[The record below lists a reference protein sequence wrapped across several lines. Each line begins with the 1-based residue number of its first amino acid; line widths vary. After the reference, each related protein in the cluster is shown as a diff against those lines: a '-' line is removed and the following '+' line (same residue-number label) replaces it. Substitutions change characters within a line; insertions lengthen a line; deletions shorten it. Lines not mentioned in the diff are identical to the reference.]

1 MALPDDALSTTALQ
15 SDLLSPDN
23 AERENLRADYER
35 GGVALNDP
43 TQGLNVRDWIV
54 TTDGASVWVAP
65 YPEGAPQTLMFT
77 GSGITEVSLAF
88 DRNMQATI
96 AFVEQGQCRLWWY
109 DTLDNAMTTTTYA
122 GAMGPMVSL
131 DDKRDIANATSD
143 IVFAYLRAGNAYFRM
158 QRDRYGVEY
167 LLGPVFS
174 SSGRIVQ
181 LGMGTNGRLQFKLKL
196 MPSATHSDLLTDA
209 IYVLSGEQILP
220 MGEGAIDEAAWRSRT
235 YQFDQQPS
243 PGWGRVEGEYP
254 VRVRVFGDGAMVYET
269 PDILDGQ
276 PFRLPAHHYREWA
289 LEVRGTNRVIAV
301 AVANDRAE
309 LL

>member
-96 AFVEQGQCRLWWY
+96 AFVEQGQCKLWWY
-109 DTLDNAMTTTTYA
+109 DTLTNDMVTTTYA

-167 LLGPVFS
+167 LLGPVPGVG
-174 SSGRIVQ
+174 GRVAK
-181 LGMGTNGRLQFKLKL
+181 LGMGANGRLQFKTQRG
-196 MPSATHSDLLTDA
+196 STAVHADLLLDGLF
-209 IYVLSGEQILP
+209 VVSGQDVVGVEF
-220 MGEGAIDEAAWRSRT
+220 GAVATATWRSKIYET
-235 YQFDQQPS
+235 HEHPA
-243 PGWGRVEGEYP
+243 PAWARVEGEYP
-254 VRVRVFGDGAMVYET
+254 TVFRLFGDGRQVFESPQITSAA
-269 PDILDGQ
+269 
-276 PFRLPAHHYREWA
+276 PFRLPAVRCREWA
-289 LEVRGTNRVIAV
+289 IEVTGSQRVV
-301 AVANDRAE
+301 SVCVSELRAD
-309 LL
+309 LI